1 MPDIGN
7 AHWTF
12 VALPDGHTWQVWRQG
27 STLEDEDHDLFG
39 DVRAT
44 MEGYLATDAGGTTGG
59 PYVSL
64 DEAAYPLAL
73 SGLTR
78 ARLERLERSAGRP
91 RSMRNPVVVAIAA
104 GLALRALLAMRG
116 RR

>member
-12 VALPDGHTWQVWRQG
+12 VDLPDGHTWEVWRQG
-27 STLEDEDHDLFG
+27 STLQDRDHDFFG
-39 DVRAT
+39 SVRFT
-44 MEGYLATDAGGTTGG
+44 MQGYLATDAGGTTAG
-59 PYVSL
+59 PFVSL

-73 SGLTR
+73 SGLTS
-78 ARLERLERSAGRP
+78 AKVERLERSAGRP

-104 GLALRALLAMRG
+104 GLALRALLALRG